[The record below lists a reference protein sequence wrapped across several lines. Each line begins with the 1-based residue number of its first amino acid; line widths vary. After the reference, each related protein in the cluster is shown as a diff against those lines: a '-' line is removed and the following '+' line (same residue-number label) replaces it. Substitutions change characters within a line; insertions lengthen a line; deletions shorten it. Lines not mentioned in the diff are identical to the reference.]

1 MSKTGINLSDA
12 PPFARPLQ
20 NRASNYVGTLFYM
33 APEMVQSTIC
43 DEKSDLW
50 AFGCILY
57 ELLVGE
63 YLHIEF
69 DSP

>member
-1 MSKTGINLSDA
+1 MI
-12 PPFARPLQ
+12 
-20 NRASNYVGTLFYM
+20 
-33 APEMVQSTIC
+33 QSTIC

-57 ELLVGE
+57 ELLVGS

-69 DSP
+69 DEQEVFQAELSSRLHAFSCAVFHS